1 MDEEGLFDR
10 IRRFFRI
17 KNRVRPD
24 REIKGASDDGNE
36 SGEQNG
42 IIDGDEDRMLDGL
55 LQFRE
60 TVVREVMIPR
70 TEISAVGLDAGI
82 SQAVEEILESG
93 HSRIPIYE
101 ESIDRIAG
109 LVYAKD
115 LLRCLKEGRSQIPLR
130 EIMRS
135 PYFIPETKNVQKL
148 LSELKVKRLHMAIVI
163 DEYGGTSGLVTL
175 EDLIE
180 EIVGEIEDE
189 YDFEEEKLVEVSPG
203 EILVPARLEIDE
215 IEDYFG
221 LELDEGNFTTVGG
234 WIASNIGRIP
244 KNGEHFQFDDLQV
257 RIEQADERRVR
268 KVRIMRAASSDNGVQ
283 TGPD

>member
-1 MDEEGLFDR
+1 VDEEGLFDR